1 MKVVI
6 LTHSKDRHYYFCNRL
21 IENVN
26 VVGVI
31 SGAKTVHSGFGE
43 KVRKVVCKEGFK
55 HKAGNISSNIFF
67 RKYGN
72 LFRQEKQ
79 TAEEM
84 FFDGQ
89 RDAFQKKYSGS
100 LLAHVGRP
108 HRSINDKYY
117 IDLIR
122 QKDPDIIAVMGTC
135 LLGKE
140 IISSAPHT
148 LNLHTGLAPYYRGDS
163 TNLWPIIE
171 GDFGVFGTTVHKLSL
186 GIDSGDIIFTKQP
199 AVYQDDTFG
208 KINSRCIEIGTEL
221 MIRAINSLESG
232 KATFVKQWTRGKL
245 FNSRDVTN
253 YIAYRYFKIKEG
265 YLSKYCELKASNQLP
280 RKRTIGDDF

>member
-6 LTHSKDRHYYFCNRL
+6 LTHSSDRHYYFCNRL

-31 SGAKTVHSGFGE
+31 SGAKTVYSGFGE
-43 KVRKVVCKEGFK
+43 KLRKAVSKNGFK
-55 HKAGNISSNIFF
+55 YKAGSISLNIFF

-72 LFRQEKQ
+72 LFRQEKEA
-79 TAEEM
+79 AEEM
-84 FFDGQ
+84 FFSGEK
-89 RDAFQKKYSGS
+89 DAFQKNYSGL
-100 LLAHVGRP
+100 LLAHVGSPR
-108 HRSINDKYY
+108 RSINDKYY

-122 QKDPDIIAVMGTC
+122 QKNPDVIAVMGTC

-140 IISSAPHT
+140 IISSAPHA

-171 GDFGVFGTTVHKLSL
+171 EDFGVFGATVHRMSL

-199 AVYQDDTFG
+199 AVYRDDTFG
-208 KINSRCIEIGTEL
+208 KINSRCIEIGTER
-221 MIRAINSLESG
+221 MIRAIKGLESG

-245 FNSRDVTN
+245 FNSRDVNSYT
-253 YIAYRYFKIKEG
+253 AYRYFKTKEK
-265 YLSKYCELKASNQLP
+265 YLSRYCELKASDRLP
-280 RKRTIGDDF
+280 RIRTIGDVF